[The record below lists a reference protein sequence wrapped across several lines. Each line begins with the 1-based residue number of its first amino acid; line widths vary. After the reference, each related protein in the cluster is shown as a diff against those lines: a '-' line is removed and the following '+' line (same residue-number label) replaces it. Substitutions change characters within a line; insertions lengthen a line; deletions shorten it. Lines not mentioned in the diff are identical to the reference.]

1 MSLFAGG
8 GILSRCGVIILKC
21 TLFERG
27 EEVEIDSTN
36 NKTEGRSGNGRQGKL
51 FVVGIGPGNSMD
63 RTRRAEWA
71 IDSSQVV
78 VGYRRYLDLITDLT
92 DGKELVCS
100 GMTKEMDR
108 CRTAVERADKGQ
120 IVSLISSG
128 DSGIYGMAGLAL
140 ELAAVEGRRFPV
152 EIVPGVTAA
161 SAAAAKLGAPLMLD
175 FACISLSD
183 LLVPWE
189 TIRQRLEAVAAAD
202 LVVALYNS
210 RSTKRTRQL
219 EEAAA
224 IFRRVR
230 AGSTPVGIGTAIG
243 TENEHIVVTDLD
255 RFLDFEITMR
265 SIVLVGNRSSRVI
278 EGFFVTPRG
287 YAVR

>member
-1 MSLFAGG
+1 M
-8 GILSRCGVIILKC
+8 
-21 TLFERG
+21 
-27 EEVEIDSTN
+27 
-36 NKTEGRSGNGRQGKL
+36 
-51 FVVGIGPGNSMD
+51 GIGPGSSLD
-63 RTRRAEWA
+63 RTRRAESA
-71 IDSSQVV
+71 INSSQVV

-92 DGKELVCS
+92 DGKELICS

-108 CRTAVERADKGQ
+108 CRAAIERADEGQ
-120 IVSLISSG
+120 IVSLVSSG

-140 ELAAVEGRRFPV
+140 ELAVAEGRRFPI

-161 SAAAAKLGAPLMLD
+161 NATAAKLGAPLMLD

-210 RSTKRTRQL
+210 RSARRTRQL
-219 EEAAA
+219 EDAAA
-224 IFRRVR
+224 IFRKHR
-230 AGSTPVGIGTAIG
+230 AGNTPVGIGTAVG
-243 TENEHIVVTDLD
+243 TEDERIVVTDLD
-255 RFLDFEITMR
+255 RFLDYEITMR

-278 EGFFVTPRG
+278 SGFFVTPRG
-287 YAVR
+287 YAV